1 MKISWSAEEVVAKG
15 PGKIE
20 KLTKIKNKL
29 TRVDRGSPSGTSIES
44 KASGW
49 TTFAEE
55 VQVNG

>member
-1 MKISWSAEEVVAKG
+1 MKITWSAEEVVAKG

-44 KASGW
+44 KASGG
-49 TTFAEE
+49 TTFVEE
-55 VQVNG
+55 VHASG